1 LKTKLSNDMKTWLE
15 CVKEAATS
23 EGWITGQCFINA
35 QSENTLDVFS
45 VAADIYASQSNS
57 HKPVVV
63 RGGDSE
69 NQFVQHVGKY
79 FDYKNVN
86 TAPNTPTEPLATEAQ
101 DTGVSEGERCP
112 RCKSVNL
119 VDIDDPYTKCVSCE
133 FSFVGG

>member
-1 LKTKLSNDMKTWLE
+1 MKQMTEIAMEVAELRAENKVLKSVNDSLIQ
-15 CVKEAATS
+15 A
-23 EGWITGQCFINA
+23 
-35 QSENTLDVFS
+35 L
-45 VAADIYASQSNS
+45 

-86 TAPNTPTEPLATEAQ
+86 ATPNTPTEPLATEAR

-112 RCKSVNL
+112 RCKSTNL
-119 VDIDDPYTKCVSCE
+119 VDIDDHFTKCLSCDCE
-133 FSFVGG
+133 YSFVGG